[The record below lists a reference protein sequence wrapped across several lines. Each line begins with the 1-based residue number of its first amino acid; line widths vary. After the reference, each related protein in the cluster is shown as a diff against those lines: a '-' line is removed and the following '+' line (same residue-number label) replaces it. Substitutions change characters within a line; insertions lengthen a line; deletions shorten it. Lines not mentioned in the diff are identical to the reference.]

1 MNNDFENNNLQNN
14 DSQVSDFENSINEF
28 SHTSVNGDVSAEKR
42 KLIPSLLLRSFL
54 IALCI
59 SLFGYAVFEVS
70 SSTAETK
77 EVEDLYEDIRPN
89 FQNDTSGDGTVN
101 KVTEG
106 ILPATNLLEPA
117 PMYTLE
123 NMFNANG
130 EYMNYIGDLE
140 SMDDLQRRSAYHR
153 NYINFAKKY
162 PDAYAWIYVSY
173 TQIDYPVMKGDYT
186 DYYLYHNYKGGSSSS
201 GSITAE
207 SNLSDNYSANINNV
221 IYGHCMKNGSMFR
234 TLKTFMESANK
245 HTLAKSMNIEIYTE
259 EGLYVYK
266 VLSGYRHDGSFFA
279 KTIFSDRDD
288 YLDFLDDAVARNTLR
303 VNQKYSS
310 NSRVCTLVT
319 CANVSSNED
328 ERYVLHGIL
337 TSFIPAS
344 ML

>member
-1 MNNDFENNNLQNN
+1 MNNENNNIHDNN
-14 DSQVSDFENSINEF
+14 FENSINSF
-28 SHTSVNGDVSAEKR
+28 SHNNVSGDITAEKR
-42 KLIPSLLLRSFL
+42 KIIPALLVRSVL
-54 IALCI
+54 IAICI
-59 SLFGYAVFEVS
+59 GLFGYAVFMVAS
-70 SSTAETK
+70 SVAETD
-77 EVEDLYEDIRPN
+77 EVEELYEDIRPDA
-89 FQNDTSGDGTVN
+89 QKPTVDVPA
-101 KVTEG
+101 KKPSAG

-117 PMYTLE
+117 PMYTLQE
-123 NMFNANG
+123 MLNSNG
-130 EYMNYIGDLE
+130 EYMNYIGDLD
-140 SMDDLQRRSAYHR
+140 SMDDLQRRSSYYR
-153 NYINFAKKY
+153 NYVSFAKKY

-186 DYYLYHNYKGGSSSS
+186 DYYLYHNYKGNSSSS

-207 SNLSDNYSANINNV
+207 SNLSDNYSSNINNV

-245 HTLAKSMNIEIYTE
+245 HTLAKSMNIEIYTD
-259 EGLYVYK
+259 EGLYIYE

-279 KTIFSDRDD
+279 QTIFSDSDD
-288 YLDFLDDAVARNTLR
+288 FLDFLDDAVSRNTLR
-303 VNQKYSS
+303 VSKKYNS

>member
-1 MNNDFENNNLQNN
+1 MNNQNENKQ
-14 DSQVSDFENSINEF
+14 INEF
-28 SHTSVNGDVSAEKR
+28 QNSVEAFSHENINGDITAEKR
-42 KLIPSLLLRSFL
+42 KLIPILMVRSCL

-59 SLFGYAVFEVS
+59 ALFGYAVMMVAS
-70 SSTAETK
+70 SMIEND
-77 EVEDLYEDIRPN
+77 EVEELYEEIRPN
-89 FQNDTSGDGTVN
+89 QEGNAATSDTQPKPNSSTTI
-101 KVTEG
+101 K
-106 ILPATNLLEPA
+106 PATNMLEPA

-123 NMFNANG
+123 EMLNSNG

-140 SMDDLQRRSAYHR
+140 SMNDLQRRSVYFR
-153 NYINFAKKY
+153 NYNQFAKKY

-173 TQIDYPVMKGDYT
+173 TQIDYPVMKGEYT
-186 DYYLYHNYKGGSSSS
+186 DYYLYHNYKGASSSS

-207 SNLSDNYSANINNV
+207 SNLSDNYSSNINNV

-245 HTLAKSMNIEIYTE
+245 HTLAKSMNIEIYTK
-259 EGLYVYK
+259 EGVYIYE

-279 KTIFSDRDD
+279 QTIFANGRD
-288 YLDFLDDAVARNTLR
+288 YLDFLDDAVSRNTLR
-303 VNQKYSS
+303 VSPKYDE